1 MGVIGTFCA
10 HNSTRISVYR
20 CVPKQY
26 TRVCVFFLFYFRV
39 SREYRVHTRAYVSPY
54 GRSRVCLCEW

>member
-20 CVPKQY
+20 CVFEQY
-26 TRVCVFFLFYFRV
+26 TRVRAFFLFYFRV